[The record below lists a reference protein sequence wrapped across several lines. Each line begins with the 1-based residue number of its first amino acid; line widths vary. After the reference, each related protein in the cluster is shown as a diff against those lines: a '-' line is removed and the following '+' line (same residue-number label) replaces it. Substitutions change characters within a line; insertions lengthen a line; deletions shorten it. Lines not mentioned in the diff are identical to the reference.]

1 MRKAYKRLILTIVI
15 VLISNIITIGIM
27 NKVYSDKINKKD
39 LQIEQIENET
49 TNEILTMKCDFDYK
63 KGFIECD

>member
-1 MRKAYKRLILTIVI
+1 MRKVYKRLILMIVI
-15 VLISNIITIGIM
+15 VLISNIATIGIM
-27 NKVYSDKINKKD
+27 NRIYNDKINKKN

-49 TNEILTMKCDFDYK
+49 TNEILTMQCDFDYK

>member
-1 MRKAYKRLILTIVI
+1 MKKAYKRLILMIVI
-15 VLISNIITIGIM
+15 VLISNMITIGIM
-27 NKVYSDKINKKD
+27 NKVNENKINKKD

-49 TNEILTMKCDFDYK
+49 TNEILTMQCDFNYK